1 MIHFH
6 TFPSRPGIARH
17 GHFSSCCGM
26 LMPSDLFGSFSELL
40 NIVSEL
46 CLGGVLSLPWR
57 LRPAATPARAPAFFW
72 NQP

>member
-1 MIHFH
+1 
-6 TFPSRPGIARH
+6 
-17 GHFSSCCGM
+17 
-26 LMPSDLFGSFSELL
+26 MPSDLFGSFSELL

-57 LRPAATPARAPAFFW
+57 LLPGALGGNAGACVSAFFW